1 MMQKIKNYWRREPVL
16 CIAVILAAVS
26 SLYSRPQLAYIDFDV
41 LAILLSLMLVVAEL
55 KEIRFLDWLAVELLN
70 KCRSKRQLEL
80 VLLAVTYVSSM
91 FVTNDVA
98 LLTFVPLALVI
109 GKTLKMDMERIIIL
123 QTLAAN
129 LGSMLTPPGNPQ
141 NLFLYAHYAYTAGS
155 FFAVMAGAGGN
166 LFVEFL
172 PVWE

>member
-1 MMQKIKNYWRREPVL
+1 MHSGYFGCL
-16 CIAVILAAVS
+16 S

-80 VLLAVTYVSSM
+80 VLLAVTYISSM

-109 GKTLKMDMERIIIL
+109 GKTLKMDMERIIICRRWL
-123 QTLAAN
+123 PT
-129 LGSMLTPPGNPQ
+129 S
-141 NLFLYAHYAYTAGS
+141 
-155 FFAVMAGAGGN
+155 AVC
-166 LFVEFL
+166 
-172 PVWE
+172 

>member
-1 MMQKIKNYWRREPVL
+1 M

-70 KCRSKRQLEL
+70 KCRSRRQLEL

-129 LGSMLTPPGNPQ
+129 LGSMLTPIGNPQ
-141 NLFLYAHYAYTAGS
+141 NLYLYGKSQLSFSAFLQLMLPYTLLSAILLS
-155 FFAVMAGAGGN
+155 VCI
-166 LFVEFL
+166 FL
-172 PVWE
+172 SLIHI

>member
-1 MMQKIKNYWRREPVL
+1 M

-80 VLLAVTYVSSM
+80 VLGMTGSC
-91 FVTNDVA
+91 A
-98 LLTFVPLALVI
+98 LLLLISVLSSVAAVVP
-109 GKTLKMDMERIIIL
+109 
-123 QTLAAN
+123 
-129 LGSMLTPPGNPQ
+129 
-141 NLFLYAHYAYTAGS
+141 
-155 FFAVMAGAGGN
+155 
-166 LFVEFL
+166 
-172 PVWE
+172 